1 MTLQIIITAYILLFL
16 GIIYLTWSYYFV
28 SSKEDDINQNI
39 EVEEK
44 STDSFEGKKVV
55 FDGKLN
61 EFREEAIKN
70 DLFIKH
76 AIVEEKMA
84 MDTNFLIT
92 GKNPDWLVVEEAKEH
107 GITIVNEMDW
117 QKSIN
122 PTPIKLSTENNLRD
136 NIGGSDVNSAEI
148 I

>member
-55 FDGKLN
+55 FDDKLD
-61 EFREEAIKN
+61 ELREESIKY
-70 DLFIKH
+70 DLLIKH

-84 MDTNFLIT
+84 KDTNFLIT
-92 GKNPDWLVVEEAKEH
+92 GKNPDWLVVEEAKEY

-117 QKSIN
+117 QGAIRLNK
-122 PTPIKLSTENNLRD
+122 IKFSSKNNLQD
-136 NIGGSDVNSAEI
+136 NIDGRKVNSAEI

>member
-28 SSKEDDINQNI
+28 SSKEEEIKQNI

-55 FDGKLN
+55 FDGKLD
-61 EFREEAIKN
+61 ELREESIKY
-70 DLFIKH
+70 DLLSKH

-117 QKSIN
+117 QKAIN
-122 PTPIKLSTENNLRD
+122 PTPIKLSTKNNLRD
-136 NIGGSDVNSAEI
+136 SIDDEVNSAEI

>member
-1 MTLQIIITAYILLFL
+1 MTLQIIITAYILLLL
-16 GIIYLTWSYYFV
+16 GIIYLTWNYYFV
-28 SSKEDDINQNI
+28 SSKEEEIKQNI

-55 FDGKLN
+55 FDGKLD
-61 EFREEAIKN
+61 ELREESIKC
-70 DLFIKH
+70 DLLSKN

-107 GITIVNEMDW
+107 GITIVDEMDW
-117 QKSIN
+117 QKA
-122 PTPIKLSTENNLRD
+122 IKLNKSKFPSKNNLRD
-136 NIGGSDVNSAEI
+136 NTGARKVNSAEI